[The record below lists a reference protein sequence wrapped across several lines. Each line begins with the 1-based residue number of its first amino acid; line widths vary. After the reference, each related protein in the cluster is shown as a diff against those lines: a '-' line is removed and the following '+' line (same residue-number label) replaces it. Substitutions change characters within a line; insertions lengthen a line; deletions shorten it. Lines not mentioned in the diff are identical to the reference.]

1 MIHLKKSPPCQF
13 VRCCRR
19 SSTLG
24 APPSSVGEILG
35 LDVISEFFNFLKSPD
50 LWCVLYATPQDPLL
64 RVKGLKKDQI
74 TNDLPPS
81 CFLCVLFNVAKKHHQ
96 EMKAFE
102 LTLW

>member
-1 MIHLKKSPPCQF
+1 MIHLKKVHLASLFVAAGDRPPLVLHLQVWGRF
-13 VRCCRR
+13 
-19 SSTLG
+19 
-24 APPSSVGEILG
+24 LG